1 MLLQLTLITLIIV
14 YIWDISGF
22 VPSVKRFIL
31 KKLTK
36 ATNPDPNK
44 VTWKPWDCSMC
55 MTVWIGL
62 AWLLI
67 CHQFTIPLIAYV
79 MLMSFMTVPIAA
91 VLNLVHDILSW
102 LVTKINKLIFI

>member
-22 VPSVKRFIL
+22 VPSMKRLIL

-44 VTWKPWDCSMC
+44 VTWKPWDCSRC

-67 CHQFTIPLIAYV
+67 CHQFTIHLIAYV
-79 MLMSFMTVPIAA
+79 MLMSFMTVPIGAF
-91 VLNLVHDILSW
+91 LNMIYDILSW
-102 LVTKINKLIFI
+102 IITKISKLIY

>member
-62 AWLLI
+62 TWLLI